1 MDQHA
6 GTLSAAAQPA
16 PIPRVGVGVL
26 LVDSHRRVLLTLRLL
41 PPEAGCWSILGGKL
55 DYLESLEH
63 CAIREAREESGVEI
77 AIEALLCVTEHRLPA
92 EHQHWISPAFLG
104 HILSGTPTNCEP
116 HKTKDL
122 RWFPLDAL
130 PSNLTM
136 TALNAIRA
144 FAGSSF
150 PG

>member
-1 MDQHA
+1 MDQQA
-6 GTLSAAAQPA
+6 ATLSAAARPA
-16 PIPRVGVGVL
+16 PIPRVGVGVIL
-26 LVDSHRRVLLTLRLL
+26 LDSHSHVLLTLRIL

-63 CAIREAREESGVEI
+63 CAIREAREEAGVEI
-77 AIEALLCVTEHRLPA
+77 AIESLLCVTEHRLPA
-92 EHQHWISPAFLG
+92 EHQHWISPAFLAR
-104 HILSGTPTNCEP
+104 ILSGTPTNCEP

-130 PSNLTM
+130 PFNLTM
-136 TALNAIRA
+136 TARNAIHA

-150 PG
+150 RG